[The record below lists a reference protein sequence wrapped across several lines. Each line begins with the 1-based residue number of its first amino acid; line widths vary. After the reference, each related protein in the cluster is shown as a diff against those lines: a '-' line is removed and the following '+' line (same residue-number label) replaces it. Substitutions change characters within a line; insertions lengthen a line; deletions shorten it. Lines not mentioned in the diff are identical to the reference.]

1 MSFVEKF
8 ALTFLFLMAAPL
20 LAAAPKPAKYGN
32 FEVDSA
38 GRLCFGDAVLDF
50 QVWNEDWSQAVE
62 RKALKNFEGYPH
74 IKKDQ
79 SSGRPESFWQME
91 KRSFPIRKT
100 LNSPL
105 KMYASF
111 LRGTTWI

>member
-8 ALTFLFLMAAPL
+8 ALTFLFLMTAPL

-74 IKKDQ
+74 IKKGSEFR
-79 SSGRPESFWQME
+79 SSGVLLANGKKKFS
-91 KRSFPIRKT
+91 
-100 LNSPL
+100 
-105 KMYASF
+105 Y
-111 LRGTTWI
+111 